1 MSTHK
6 RISGRPALAV
16 ACLSAAALVA
26 ACSSSTTSS
35 SSSQAANT
43 AGGGSGGS
51 SSKIT
56 LAGVTGNTSDP
67 YWVTLMCGGTKEAK
81 KLGIPLTW
89 KAGRTVSTQDQQT
102 NLDAALLLKPSGVI
116 IGAFEPSQFSA
127 ETARLMAA
135 GTPVA
140 AVNGP
145 ITPATEYMLVQSS
158 TDVTPFADLVSKS
171 LGGTGSLSILG
182 GQPGQPQV
190 VARWKPVVDALAKT
204 APGIKP
210 LPVQYDDFDP
220 TKAATIVSAQ
230 IISHPDLKAI
240 YASTGPEGQG
250 AAAAVAQAHKQ
261 GQIKIFS
268 YDAPP
273 ALVAALKAGEVQA
286 LYAQSPQLEGAGAV
300 DALVSYLKAHPGAKD
315 VSPTSPLIHFV
326 PTMIITKQNVNT
338 AAALQYQPQ
347 PTCNA

>member
-1 MSTHK
+1 MST
-6 RISGRPALAV
+6 RRRSSVWPALAV
-16 ACLSAAALVA
+16 ACLPAAALVA
-26 ACSSSTTSS
+26 ACSSSTASS
-35 SSSQAANT
+35 TAANSG
-43 AGGGSGGS
+43 AQVGGGSS
-51 SSKIT
+51 PKIT

-81 KLGIPLTW
+81 KLGVPLTW
-89 KAGRTVSTQDQQT
+89 KAGTTDSTQVQQT

-116 IGAFEPSQFSA
+116 IGAFEPAQFSA
-127 ETARLMAA
+127 ETSRLMAA

-145 ITPATEYMLVQSS
+145 ITPASEYTLVQSS

-171 LGGTGSLSILG
+171 LGGTGTLSILG
-182 GQPGQPQV
+182 GQPGMPQV
-190 VARWKPVVDALAKT
+190 VARWKPVVEALAKT

-210 LPVQYDDFDP
+210 LPVQYDNFDP
-220 TKAATIVSAQ
+220 TTAATIVSAQ
-230 IISHPDLKAI
+230 IIAHPDLKAI

-273 ALVAALKAGEVQA
+273 ARRRSQGR
-286 LYAQSPQLEGAGAV
+286 
-300 DALVSYLKAHPGAKD
+300 
-315 VSPTSPLIHFV
+315 
-326 PTMIITKQNVNT
+326 
-338 AAALQYQPQ
+338 
-347 PTCNA
+347 

>member
-1 MSTHK
+1 MPTSR
-6 RISGRPALAV
+6 RISTRPALAV
-16 ACLSAAALVA
+16 ACLSAAALVT
-26 ACSSSTTSS
+26 ACSTASNS
-35 SSSQAANT
+35 
-43 AGGGSGGS
+43 AGGGGTAASTAGGS

-81 KLGIPLTW
+81 KLGVPLTW

-127 ETARLMAA
+127 ETTRLMSA

-145 ITPATEYMLVQSS
+145 ITPATEYTLIQST
-158 TDVTPFADLVSKS
+158 TDVAPFAALVSKS
-171 LGGTGSLSILG
+171 LGGTGTLSILG
-182 GQPGQPQV
+182 GQPGMPQV
-190 VARWKPVVDALAKT
+190 VARWKPVVEALAKT

-210 LPVQYDDFDP
+210 LPVQYDNFDP
-220 TKAATIVSAQ
+220 TTAATIVSAQ
-230 IISHPDLKAI
+230 IIAHPDLKAI

-286 LYAQSPQLEGAGAV
+286 LYAQSPALEGAGAV
-300 DALVSYLKAHPGAKD
+300 DALVNYLKANPDAKT
-315 VSPTSPLIHFV
+315 VAPTTPLIHFV
-326 PTMIITKQNVNT
+326 PTMIITKSNVDT
-338 AAALQYQPQ
+338 AQALQYQPQ